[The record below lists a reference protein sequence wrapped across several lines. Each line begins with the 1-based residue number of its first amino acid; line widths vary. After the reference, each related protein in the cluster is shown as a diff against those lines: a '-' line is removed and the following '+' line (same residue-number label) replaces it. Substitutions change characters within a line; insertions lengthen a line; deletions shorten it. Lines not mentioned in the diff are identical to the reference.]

1 MCHEIH
7 GTCTVVIIP
16 SIVIAVNKGMIEF
29 TMIINLFQVLDLLTQ
44 SKDFGA
50 GEGI

>member
-1 MCHEIH
+1 M
-7 GTCTVVIIP
+7 IP

-44 SKDFGA
+44 NKGFGV
-50 GEGI
+50 GGGILLGLIYDKTKP